1 MKHHIL
7 ATRIGSLLNNQHFFM
22 KSNGHRFVFFVAH
35 FCFCPFFC
43 WWILP
48 PFFLGEIHSQDLPK
62 LVAGVA
68 AKISH
73 RSMESEIPKVV
84 KFRRGSALFGGFF
97 VWGFRLE
104 TWFLPNGLIK
114 WKANGVKKPYRSRVV
129 FVGKKWREIICNLS
143 IKTIR
148 RP

>member
-22 KSNGHRFVFFVAH
+22 KSNGPRFVFFVAH

-84 KFRRGSALFGGFF
+84 KFRRGSGFWWVFLGCFGWKHGFYLMAL
-97 VWGFRLE
+97 WME
-104 TWFLPNGLIK
+104 S
-114 WKANGVKKPYRSRVV
+114 NGVKKPYRSRVV
-129 FVGKKWREIICNLS
+129 FVGKKWRRIIFNLS